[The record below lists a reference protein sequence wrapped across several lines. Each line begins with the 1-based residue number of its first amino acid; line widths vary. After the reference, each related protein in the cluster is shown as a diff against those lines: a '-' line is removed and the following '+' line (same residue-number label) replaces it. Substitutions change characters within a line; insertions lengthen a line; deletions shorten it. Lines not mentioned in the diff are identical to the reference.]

1 MSFDDTLKNAAN
13 EVNEYLNLKLH
24 EIGNGTELDDAM
36 RYAVMGFG
44 KRIRPI
50 LLNNTYLMLSK
61 NFNNDL
67 DPCILRDFMI
77 AVEFIH
83 CYSLV
88 HDDLPSMDN
97 SDMRRGLPTVHKKYN
112 EYIAVLTGD
121 ALLNSAMEIITK
133 TMLNNLDLRI
143 ANSADILFSCAGNT
157 GMIKGQVLDMNA
169 INSKDIEELSQ
180 LTYYKTVKLIEASM
194 LIGAFLAGADEDKIS
209 TIKSLAHSI
218 GMLFQIQDDILDY
231 DEDIE
236 NKRLSYAT
244 FYGLKDV
251 NKIKLKYKNNAF
263 KLLDE
268 IDKNNFFFK
277 EFTDFLCNRKR

>member
-194 LIGAFLAGADEDKIS
+194 LIGAVLAGADEDKIS

-231 DEDIE
+231 EEDIA

-251 NKIKLKYKNNAF
+251 NKIKLKYKNNVF
-263 KLLDE
+263 KLLNE
-268 IDKNNFFFK
+268 IEKNNFFFK
-277 EFTDFLCNRKR
+277 DFTDFLCNRKR

>member
-194 LIGAFLAGADEDKIS
+194 LIGAVLAGADEDKIS

-251 NKIKLKYKNNAF
+251 NKIKLKYKKNAF

>member
-1 MSFDDTLKNAAN
+1 
-13 EVNEYLNLKLH
+13 
-24 EIGNGTELDDAM
+24 
-36 RYAVMGFG
+36 
-44 KRIRPI
+44 
-50 LLNNTYLMLSK
+50 
-61 NFNNDL
+61 
-67 DPCILRDFMI
+67 
-77 AVEFIH
+77 
-83 CYSLV
+83 
-88 HDDLPSMDN
+88 
-97 SDMRRGLPTVHKKYN
+97 
-112 EYIAVLTGD
+112 
-121 ALLNSAMEIITK
+121 
-133 TMLNNLDLRI
+133 
-143 ANSADILFSCAGNT
+143 
-157 GMIKGQVLDMNA
+157 MIKGQVLDMNA

-194 LIGAFLAGADEDKIS
+194 LIGAVLAGADEDKIS
-209 TIKSLAHSI
+209 KIKSLAHSI

>member
-133 TMLNNLDLRI
+133 TTW
-143 ANSADILFSCAGNT
+143 ILELQILPIFYFPV
-157 GMIKGQVLDMNA
+157 QA
-169 INSKDIEELSQ
+169 IPE
-180 LTYYKTVKLIEASM
+180 
-194 LIGAFLAGADEDKIS
+194 
-209 TIKSLAHSI
+209 
-218 GMLFQIQDDILDY
+218 
-231 DEDIE
+231 
-236 NKRLSYAT
+236 
-244 FYGLKDV
+244 
-251 NKIKLKYKNNAF
+251 
-263 KLLDE
+263 
-268 IDKNNFFFK
+268 
-277 EFTDFLCNRKR
+277 